1 MHHLLGFDDA
11 SENAAWVWTDHRVA
25 PCSDVCLRNIVQR
38 GFPECPTLVEFK
50 GAEFGVAKAN
60 RVLQHGLE
68 YRLKF
73 AG

>member
-1 MHHLLGFDDA
+1 
-11 SENAAWVWTDHRVA
+11 
-25 PCSDVCLRNIVQR
+25 VQR

-68 YRLKF
+68 YRLKL